1 MGFQIVFNPVTAN
14 AIKKLLTKI
23 ASKEKCPLSGSSIAA
38 IAENCSGDLR
48 HAISSLQFQCCLSSF
63 SSFQF
68 GNTSEDGVVRTA
80 SFERG
85 TSSSPAYGRDNI
97 FSLYHALGKFLHNKR
112 HNEQPAEAAQESL
125 LVLHEDF
132 RRHPLNM
139 EVPERIV
146 AESQLEFPTLVAFLH
161 ENVLDF
167 VDDDGIE
174 DVADVLAYLADA
186 DVLLGRR
193 PRNFGVSLSHVA
205 ASSVATR
212 GVLFANTHPAP
223 RRWQSVRAP
232 TLWQVERLVAE
243 KKVFDSSICFLLIRL
258 LCDFSYVSWLCR
270 TRCHDCRRLEQYQTV
285 AFQSMLKMRMC
296 SWTTSIA

>member
-1 MGFQIVFNPVTAN
+1 MCGLPQIVFNPVTAN

-23 ASKEKCPLSGSSIAA
+23 ASREKCSLSGSSIAA
-38 IAENCSGDLR
+38 ISENCSGDIR
-48 HAISSLQFQCCLSSF
+48 HAISTLQFQCCLSS
-63 SSFQF
+63 SNSFEF
-68 GNTSEDGVVRTA
+68 GIASEDAPVRSA
-80 SFERG
+80 SFEHG

-112 HNEQPAEAAQESL
+112 HNEQPAEATQESL
-125 LVLHEDF
+125 LVLKEEF

-146 AESQLEFPTLVAFLH
+146 AESQLEFPTLLAFLH

-167 VDDDGIE
+167 VDEDGIE
-174 DVADVLAYLADA
+174 DVAEVLAYLANA

-193 PRNFGVSLSHVA
+193 PRNFGVASVSHVA

-223 RRWQSVRAP
+223 RKWQSVRAP

-243 KKVFDSSICFLLIRL
+243 KKVSSHPLAFVYQIAMCFF
-258 LCDFSYVSWLCR
+258 LCWIIWWWLCR
-270 TRCHDCRRLEQYQTV
+270 TRCRDCRRLEQY
-285 AFQSMLKMRMC
+285 
-296 SWTTSIA
+296 